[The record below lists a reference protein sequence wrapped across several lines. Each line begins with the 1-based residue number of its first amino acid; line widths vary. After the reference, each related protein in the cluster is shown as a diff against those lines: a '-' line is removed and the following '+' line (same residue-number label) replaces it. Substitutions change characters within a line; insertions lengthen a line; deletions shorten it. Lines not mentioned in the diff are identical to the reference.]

1 MEAPTVL
8 SAQTCKDLDLLG
20 RVHLLQQQSLST
32 CPEGCMSSTQIY
44 FKAKVVFEVNT
55 PGTVPV
61 SLKEKIKEELDRM
74 EKAEVVVK

>member
-1 MEAPTVL
+1 
-8 SAQTCKDLDLLG
+8 
-20 RVHLLQQQSLST
+20 
-32 CPEGCMSSTQIY
+32 MSSTQIY
-44 FKAKVVFEVNT
+44 FKAYVVFEVNT

>member
-1 MEAPTVL
+1 
-8 SAQTCKDLDLLG
+8 
-20 RVHLLQQQSLST
+20 
-32 CPEGCMSSTQIY
+32 
-44 FKAKVVFEVNT
+44 VNT